1 MGETEILG
9 AIKEVKEDIKVVTD
23 DIRTYR
29 NEARQDN
36 REIWTEINYIKNCQ
50 SKSDLT
56 AEKRNGRLRV
66 LEQTSKRSEKRN
78 EKVDAH
84 LGNEVIHFNKSKA
97 AETVGSY
104 IARKKLYYA
113 LMGLITVLL
122 TLLTGYLSS
131 II

>member
-1 MGETEILG
+1 MGEAEILD
-9 AIKEVKEDIKVVTD
+9 AIKEVKE

-36 REIWTEINYIKNCQ
+36 KDIWTEINWIKKCQ
-50 SKSDLT
+50 AESDLT
-56 AEKRNGRLRV
+56 AEKRNGRLHV
-66 LEQTSKRSEKRN
+66 LEQNSKRSERRN

-97 AETVGSY
+97 AETAGSY